1 MKMLH
6 CTTSQDTAIHV
17 VLSAICF
24 CGFYTPLCSALYKIV
39 RFDVRASAI
48 RCWLHMSTDK
58 SKILATAIASSYS
71 WWMVVMV
78 HPKFFGA

>member
-1 MKMLH
+1 MLH

-39 RFDVRASAI
+39 RFDVRASAS

-58 SKILATAIASSYS
+58 SRKILATAIASSYS